1 MAGLG
6 RMALVALGILAYKN
20 RDKLA
25 DMVSGVGRDP
35 NDPNA
40 RGGLGELLDK
50 LRTAGHG
57 DAVDSWVGTGP
68 NNPIE
73 RSRVEQAIDDETL
86 FALTQQTGLSRD
98 EILERLATNL
108 PEAVDKMTPDG
119 KLPDTSADA
128 ETTLL
133 DPVPPRRPEPHS

>member
-6 RMALVALGILAYKN
+6 RMALVALGILAYNN

-40 RGGLGELLDK
+40 RGGLADLLDK
-50 LRTAGHG
+50 LRNAGHG

-68 NNPIE
+68 NTPLE

-86 FALTQQTGLSRD
+86 TSLTRQTGLSRE
-98 EILERLATNL
+98 EILDRLATNL
-108 PEAVDKMTPDG
+108 PEAVNDMTPDG
-119 KLPDTSADA
+119 KLPGASGDA
-128 ETTLL
+128 ESTLL
-133 DPVPPRRPEPHS
+133 DPVPPTRV

>member
-1 MAGLG
+1 MAGIG

-25 DMVSGVGRDP
+25 DMVSGVGRDQ

-40 RGGLGELLDK
+40 RGGLGELLDR

-68 NNPIE
+68 NKPIE
-73 RSRVEQAIDDETL
+73 RSRVEQAIDDDTL
-86 FALTQQTGLSRD
+86 TALTQQTGMSRE
-98 EILERLATNL
+98 EILERLADNL
-108 PEAVDKMTPDG
+108 PDAVDEMTPEG
-119 KLPDTSADA
+119 RITQAADA
-128 ETTLL
+128 EPMLL
-133 DPVPPRRPEPHS
+133 DPVPPARS